1 MSEENLEILYQIRS
15 ELPVLRELETRRN
28 AGQLT
33 PAEEG
38 RWIQLYAGV
47 LRLFGARHGKL
58 LEQRKSM
65 RVPLRIKVNFSV
77 QGEQF
82 YCMSHDISTQGIAVE
97 FNHRIPEKAQ
107 VNMAIHL
114 RPYRL
119 FGLLKG
125 PPIETTSVIRWRSV
139 EANRIG
145 FEFTDLTPSHK
156 KIIEDTVFKQIEQRL
171 QKVIKEGKLLA
182 AAQG

>member
-1 MSEENLEILYQIRS
+1 MSEENLDILYQIRS

-28 AGQLT
+28 AGTISQEDE
-33 PAEEG
+33 A

-47 LRLFGARHGKL
+47 LRLFGTRHGKL
-58 LEQRKSM
+58 LEQRKAM

-77 QGEQF
+77 NGEQF

-97 FNHRIPEKAQ
+97 FNHRIPEKAE
-107 VNMAIHL
+107 VSMFIHL
-114 RPYRL
+114 RPHRL

-125 PPIETTSVIRWRSV
+125 QPIETKSVIRWHSV

-145 FEFTDLTPSHK
+145 FEFVDLIPGQRK
-156 KIIEDTVFKQIEQRL
+156 LIEDTVFKQIEHRVQR
-171 QKVIKEGKLLA
+171 VIKEGKLFA

>member
-28 AGQLT
+28 EGKLS
-33 PAEEG
+33 PEEEA

-58 LEQRKSM
+58 LEQRKAM
-65 RVPLRIKVNFSV
+65 RVPLRTKVNFAIA
-77 QGEQF
+77 GEQF

-97 FNHRIPEKAQ
+97 FNHRIPETAEVTMFMQ
-107 VNMAIHL
+107 I

-119 FGLLKG
+119 FGLLRG
-125 PPIETTSVIRWRSV
+125 PPLETKSVIRWRSAQ
-139 EANRIG
+139 ANRIG
-145 FEFTDLTPSHK
+145 FEFVNLQPNQRK
-156 KIIEDTVFKQIEQRL
+156 LIEDTVFKEIEQRV
-171 QKVIKEGKLLA
+171 QRVIKEGKLLA